1 MNQEILILIGVF
13 STDREIEE
21 ELWKKQ
27 YQLSRQHKNRT
38 SETQKAGQSQQQ
50 S

>member
-1 MNQEILILIGVF
+1 MCYLAFFSIG
-13 STDREIEE
+13 REIEE

-27 YQLSRQHKNRT
+27 YQISRQHKNRT
-38 SETQKAGQSQQQ
+38 SETQQAGQSQQQ